1 LSGVVA
7 RISQEENQMTN
18 LRVSVVLALG
28 AVVYLLA
35 ENASADP
42 SNKLESSAYTVDVYD
57 PKRSP
62 EDDLKATVAKAKAQG
77 KHVLIQVGGDWCGW
91 CHLMS
96 KYFRENEKVAES
108 LTKNFL
114 IVKVNYS
121 EENKNEEFLA
131 KYPRIKGCPHL
142 FVIDSEGKLLHSQ
155 NTADLEEGRGYNEG
169 AVLSFLAKWAPKK

>member
-1 LSGVVA
+1 
-7 RISQEENQMTN
+7 MTN
-18 LRVSVVLALG
+18 PRMSVVLALG

-62 EDDLKATVAKAKAQG
+62 EDDLKAAVAKAKPQG

-91 CHLMS
+91 CHIMS
-96 KYFRENEKVAES
+96 KYFCENQKVAEA

-114 IVKVNYS
+114 IVKVKYS

-131 KYPRIKGCPHL
+131 KYPHIKGCPHL

-155 NTADLEEGRGYNEG
+155 NTADLEEGRGYNED